1 MKVVETGS
9 FSLAAQELNT
19 SVSSVSKKISRL
31 EEGVNSHLL
40 HRDTRSIELTEAGND
55 CLRKSRSNY
64 RNDDLI

>member
-31 EEGVNSHLL
+31 EEG
-40 HRDTRSIELTEAGND
+40 
-55 CLRKSRSNY
+55 
-64 RNDDLI
+64 LISSTPS